1 MVMPSILPGH
11 RSSSVRKFMAFIEFK
26 KAYGGSKEREVSYR
40 GKDASEDPES
50 MEWRR
55 LDRFLTGV

>member
-1 MVMPSILPGH
+1 
-11 RSSSVRKFMAFIEFK
+11 MAFIEFK